1 MTEVSL
7 KKYMPP
13 IFVRY
18 NAAIPS
24 LMTKEERRGG
34 LMIGIVYNVSLPLHY
49 VFARL
54 QQASSYGKVPLCTIQ
69 YKLSG

>member
-1 MTEVSL
+1 MKKCRAKRPMQYLKETLMTEVSL

-34 LMIGIVYNVSLPLHY
+34 LMIGIVY
-49 VFARL
+49 
-54 QQASSYGKVPLCTIQ
+54 KC
-69 YKLSG
+69 